1 MMKKNVLIS
10 YSALAMVAF
19 LTVGCGAK
27 RFAMYSPEETNLQS
41 LNKITD
47 KIQIDNE
54 KEKEATT
61 IIKKKSPDVTVQ
73 GMGSEKPHNFLN
85 TGSKVTYF
93 L

>member
-1 MMKKNVLIS
+1 MIAAVALFAIKVCVRNLMGTNAPTKFGKN
-10 YSALAMVAF
+10 
-19 LTVGCGAK
+19 
-27 RFAMYSPEETNLQS
+27 QD

-47 KIQIDNE
+47 KIQIDDE